1 MSTKLTC
8 LHQFVLFGQCMRCYS
23 WISVSS
29 TPASKQSYNDQNT
42 RWTHFYFCYFGLACI
57 QSLGEAYKT
66 YLKTRCKV
74 DVSMTKL
81 LSETRPK
88 RNQSSSDFETTLTKR
103 NKQHKKSTGSSEL
116 EVHEGK
122 TFSRN
127 AENGRST
134 RRRSSRGNSSLSS
147 LAHAI
152 ARNEKVL
159 FITGAGLSVN
169 SGIKPFRGVNGV
181 WNEILWRCVSLSRL
195 IKS

>member
-1 MSTKLTC
+1 
-8 LHQFVLFGQCMRCYS
+8 
-23 WISVSS
+23 
-29 TPASKQSYNDQNT
+29 
-42 RWTHFYFCYFGLACI
+42 LACI

-181 WNEILWRCVSLSRL
+181 WNEILWR
-195 IKS
+195 